1 MNTFKNFFRGKFS
14 SYTFLHGLLDISI
27 LISFALLLFFMSGC
41 TIVDPKIQ
49 PIKLE
54 CDDGEC
60 AVKPNLLICDSEN
73 IYCTYI
79 DKPVLTSEDI
89 LKYIA

>member
-1 MNTFKNFFRGKFS
+1 MTHLKNFFRVK
-14 SYTFLHGLLDISI
+14 SYDKTLFRIATEFLFVFLCLLA
-27 LISFALLLFFMSGC
+27 FVLLVSGC
-41 TIVDPKIQ
+41 TVIDPQIN

-79 DKPVLTSEDI
+79 DTPIIKLYTSN
-89 LKYIA
+89 IA